1 MQAFSGVFF
10 GFFWSFICFV
20 LNRVGGKLSDN
31 SKALK
36 LKGSRYL
43 FPVDICQV
51 NFRKCYR

>member
-10 GFFWSFICFV
+10 VFFWSFICFV

-43 FPVDICQV
+43 FPVDIC
-51 NFRKCYR
+51 